1 MSHGQVH
8 IYHIDN
14 IYSYYLVNI
23 LGRNSGTELTQ
34 PSFLSHQMS
43 NIFHDPKL
51 SPIQKRSSATPSPT
65 VSNSK
70 ELTVLGLDAG
80 NLYDTGVQEI
90 TEIPDD
96 YLNESSVLKHLA
108 KEVKVPSPN
117 GTVKDNIDNLSQKY
131 DTHLDFMNR
140 PPPPEYP
147 KWTTKL
153 PLNARN
159 KMNIEKANLS
169 KSQPDLSKIGV
180 LGGDIITLK
189 NVSSSPRPKTKGREV
204 DTKSEN
210 VWSTNELIETL
221 IKENSALKI
230 ELDTMYQ
237 KASKAHKVMN
247 GFYCSTITFF

>member
-1 MSHGQVH
+1 MLD
-8 IYHIDN
+8 I
-14 IYSYYLVNI
+14 L
-23 LGRNSGTELTQ
+23 LGRNSGAELTQ
-34 PSFLSHQMS
+34 SSYLPHQMS

-65 VSNSK
+65 VSNNK
-70 ELTVLGLDAG
+70 DLTVLCLDGG

-117 GTVKDNIDNLSQKY
+117 GTVKDNINDLTHKF
-131 DTHLDFMNR
+131 DAHLDFVNR

-153 PLNARN
+153 PLNSRTKAN
-159 KMNIEKANLS
+159 MEKANLS
-169 KSQPDLSKIGV
+169 KSQPDLSKIGI

-189 NVSSSPRPKTKGREV
+189 NVSSSPRPKTKGRAVV
-204 DTKSEN
+204 DSKSEN
-210 VWSTNELIETL
+210 AWSSNELIETL
-221 IKENSALKI
+221 IKENSALKL
-230 ELDTMYQ
+230 ELDHMYQ
-237 KASKAHKVMN
+237 KVSKAQKV
-247 GFYCSTITFF
+247 GSLSLYTHS